1 MRNQVFP
8 KVKTVVSRP
17 KSERKHFLVV
27 GIGSSAGGLEACRNF
42 LDALPVPIGMAFI
55 LVQHLEPNHDSM
67 LVELLASHT
76 AMTVKQASDGMLIE
90 PDHVY
95 VIPPGRSLAYGEGAL
110 RITEPLEQ
118 RGARLPFDFL
128 LQSLAVE
135 FGDRAVCLV
144 LSGTGTDGS
153 AGAVAIKA
161 KGGLV
166 IAQEP
171 GEAGFDGM
179 PKSAIA
185 TGAVGHVLALAQIPD
200 ILKNHASS
208 STPIATAAAPDRLPA
223 EPDWLRDIIELLR
236 SKTTHDFT
244 LYKKGTLQR
253 RIERRM
259 ALAGIKASE
268 TARYLDILRGN
279 DTEIDNLAKDLLINV
294 TSFFRDP
301 QAFDVLGDTVIP
313 DLVNNQKPGLPLRI
327 WIAGCSSGEEAYSL
341 AMLFREHSVASKK
354 DVQLQVFAS
363 DVDADA
369 VATAR
374 EGKYPASIEA
384 DVSPQ
389 RLARFFSKDDHGYRV
404 SAELRS
410 TVIFTVQ
417 DVITDPP
424 FSRLDMVSCRN
435 LLIYLD
441 PEAQAKVISIFHFA
455 LRKGGL
461 LLLGSAETA
470 GNIEGRFEIVSKPVR
485 IYRNIGRGPA
495 GAISLGAGDASKTP
509 SRAIQ
514 NQSPTNP
521 AALAELCRRLVLDN
535 YAPAA
540 VLVNRKNECIFSM
553 GPTDRY
559 LRVSPGHPTHD
570 LLAMVP
576 PGARAKLK
584 LAILQVT
591 DSKSRMAVEG
601 CRMRREGKD
610 QVFSIDVQPVPGDD
624 LLLVCF
630 IDTPKSISKTRPH
643 DTPQNQAHVAE
654 LELELVAARQEL
666 QSAVRELEISAEE
679 QKTINEEASSVNE
692 EFQSTNEELLTS
704 KEELQSLNEELT
716 ALNSQLQETLERQR
730 TTSDDMQNIL
740 YSTNVATLFLDM
752 NLNIRFFTPATKSLF
767 NVIPGDVGRP
777 LTDLN
782 SLSADKALV
791 TDAQTVLRD
800 LAAIEREIETG
811 SDIWFMRRILPYR
824 THGDAVE
831 GVVITFTDISE
842 RKRIRKDMEEARLVA
857 EQANAGKS
865 RFLAMASHDLR
876 QPLQTLALLQG
887 LLARAVEGEKAQKL
901 VARLD
906 ETLSAMTGMLNT
918 LLDINQIEAGNVQ
931 PDKTMF
937 SVKDMLDRLRNEYTY
952 QAHAQGLSLRVVSGN
967 YMVHSD
973 PRLLEQ
979 MIRNLLSN
987 AMKYTPNGKV
997 LLGCRRRAGVVSIEI
1012 WDTGVGIAENQTQAI
1027 FNEYHQIGNTERARS
1042 RGLGLGL
1049 SIVRRLGKL
1058 LGHQVSVRS
1067 KPDKGS
1073 VFRIAIVP
1081 SLETAKSLPEPST
1094 GGEANATIGHSHRAG
1109 TLLVVEDDPDVQA
1122 LLVQLLKDDGHH
1134 VMSASDGA
1142 TALALV
1148 AKGLLKPDVLLTDFN
1163 LPGALDGLQVAAQL
1177 REKLNATL
1185 PVIVLTGDI
1194 STETLRDISLQK
1206 CLQLNKPVKLYE
1218 LTQAIQ
1224 RLLPVISGKA
1234 RIAPPVSNTA
1244 TTPIIFVVDDDA
1256 NVRGTMCAV
1265 LVDEG
1270 WQVKAFASCEAFLQA
1285 YQPVNEACLLVD
1297 AYLPGMSGLQLLQKL
1312 RDSGSSLPAIM
1323 ITGNSDVAIAVQ
1335 AMKAGA
1341 SDFIEKPVSG
1351 NELVESIKRALEQ
1364 STDKNKLADWRKLAT
1379 RHIAGLTA
1387 RQRQIMAMVLDGH
1400 PSKNI
1405 AADLD
1410 ISQRTVENHRASIM
1424 KKTGAKSLPALAR
1437 LALAATSNST
1447 PVSTV

>member
-1 MRNQVFP
+1 MRKQ
-8 KVKTVVSRP
+8 VVSKP
-17 KSERKHFLVV
+17 KDEVSRSKSGRKPVLVV
-27 GIGSSAGGLEACRNF
+27 GIGASAGGLDASRKF
-42 LDALPVPIGMAFI
+42 LDAIPFPNGMAFI
-55 LVQHLEPNHDSM
+55 LIQHLEPNHDSM

-76 AMTVKQASDGMLIE
+76 AMTVMQAGDGMLLE

-95 VIPPGRSLAYGEGAL
+95 VIPPGRSLAYGNGAL
-110 RITEPLEQ
+110 RVTEPLE
-118 RGARLPFDFL
+118 RHGSRLPFDFL
-128 LQSLAVE
+128 LQSLAIE
-135 FGDRAVCLV
+135 FGTKSVGLV
-144 LSGTGTDGS
+144 LSGTGSDGS
-153 AGAVAIKA
+153 VGSVAIKA

-171 GEAGFDGM
+171 SEAGFDGM

-185 TGAVGHVLALAQIPD
+185 TGAVAHVLALAQIPG
-200 ILKNHASS
+200 ILKSHASGS
-208 STPIATAAAPDRLPA
+208 KPTINAVASEPIPSP
-223 EPDWLRDIIELLR
+223 PDWLHDIIELLR
-236 SKTTHDFT
+236 TKTTHDFT
-244 LYKKGTLQR
+244 RYKKGTLQR

-268 TARYLDILRGN
+268 TAHYFDILRGN
-279 DTEIDNLAKDLLINV
+279 DTEVDNLAKDLLINV

-301 QAFDVLGDTVIP
+301 KAFEVLGDIVIP
-313 DLVNNQKPGLPLRI
+313 DLVNTHKAGLPLRI

-341 AMLFREHSVASKK
+341 AMLFREHIVAAKK

-374 EGKYPASIEA
+374 EGKYPDSIEA

-417 DVITDPP
+417 DVISDPP
-424 FSRLDMVSCRN
+424 FSRLDLVSCRN

-441 PEAQAKVISIFHFA
+441 PEAQAKVISLFHFA
-455 LRKGGL
+455 LRKGGF

-470 GNIEGRFEIVSKPVR
+470 GNIEGRFEVVSKPVR
-485 IYRNIGRGPA
+485 IYKNIGRVPA
-495 GAISLGAGDASKTP
+495 GDIILGAGDTSKTP

-521 AALAELCRRLVLDN
+521 AALAELCRRLVLDS

-540 VLVNRKNECIFSM
+540 VLINRKNECIFSM
-553 GPTDRY
+553 GPTDSY

-576 PGARAKLK
+576 PGVRAKLK
-584 LAILQVT
+584 LAILHVVDT
-591 DSKSRMAVEG
+591 KLRTAVEG

-610 QVFSIDVQPVPGDD
+610 QVFSIDVRPVPGDD
-624 LLLVCF
+624 LILICF
-630 IDTPKSISKTRPH
+630 IDTPKSALKTRPH
-643 DTPQNQAHVAE
+643 DSPQNVTHVAE
-654 LELELVAARQEL
+654 LELELNAARQEL
-666 QSAVRELEISAEE
+666 QSAVRELEVSAEE
-679 QKTINEEASSVNE
+679 QKAINEEASSVNE

-730 TTSDDMQNIL
+730 STSDDLQNIL
-740 YSTNVATLFLDM
+740 YSTNVATLFLDI

-791 TDAQTVLRD
+791 TDARAVLRD
-800 LAAIEREIETG
+800 LAAIDREIETG
-811 SDIWFMRRILPYR
+811 TGIWFMRRILPYR
-824 THGDAVE
+824 THGDDVE

-842 RKRIRKDMEEARLVA
+842 RKRIKKAMEEARLEA
-857 EQANAGKS
+857 EQANAAKS

-887 LLARAVEGEKAQKL
+887 LLARAVDGEKPQRL

-931 PDKTMF
+931 PELITF
-937 SVKDMLDRLRNEYTY
+937 SVKDVLARLLGEYTY
-952 QAHAQGLSLRVVSGN
+952 QAQSLGLELHVASCN
-967 YMVHSD
+967 FMVHSD

-979 MIRNLLSN
+979 IIRNLLSN
-987 AMKYTPNGKV
+987 AMKYTPKGKI

-1012 WDTGVGIAENQTQAI
+1012 WDTGIGIAEDQIGSI
-1027 FNEYHQIGNTERARS
+1027 FNEFHQIGNTERARS

-1049 SIVRRLGKL
+1049 SIVQRLAKL
-1058 LGHQVSVRS
+1058 LDHQITVRS
-1067 KPDKGS
+1067 KPGKGS
-1073 VFRIAIVP
+1073 VFAIAIKP
-1081 SLETAKSLPEPST
+1081 PPAGERGPAEPASDAKEIKI
-1094 GGEANATIGHSHRAG
+1094 GRANRPGK
-1109 TLLVVEDDPDVQA
+1109 LLVVEDDPDVQS
-1122 LLVQLLKDDGHH
+1122 LLEQLLKEDGHH
-1134 VMSASDGA
+1134 VISAADGA
-1142 TALALV
+1142 AALELV
-1148 AKGLLKPDVLLTDFN
+1148 TKGLIEPDVVLTDFN
-1163 LPGALDGLQVAAQL
+1163 LPGALNGLQVAAQL
-1177 REKLNATL
+1177 REKLHAAL
-1185 PVIVLTGDI
+1185 PVIILTGDI
-1194 STETLRDISLQK
+1194 STETLRDISRQK
-1206 CLQLNKPVKLYE
+1206 CVQLNKPVKLYE
-1218 LTQAIQ
+1218 LTQTIQ
-1224 RLLPVISGKA
+1224 NLLPVIRGNA
-1234 RIAPPVSNTA
+1234 RTAPSTSKTA
-1244 TTPIIFVVDDDA
+1244 ATSTIFVVDDDA
-1256 NVRGTMCAV
+1256 NVRSTMCAV
-1265 LVDEG
+1265 LEDEG
-1270 WQVKAFASCEAFLQA
+1270 WCVKSFPSCEAFLKA
-1285 YQPVNEACLLVD
+1285 YQPGDNACLLVD

-1312 RDSGSSLPAIM
+1312 RDTGSSLPAIM

-1341 SDFIEKPVSG
+1341 SDFIEKPVSAG
-1351 NELVESIKRALEQ
+1351 ELVESIRRTFDQ
-1364 STDKNKLADWRKLAT
+1364 STDKNKLADWRKIAT
-1379 RHIAGLTA
+1379 RHIAGLTG

-1405 AADLD
+1405 AADLN

-1424 KKTGAKSLPALAR
+1424 KRTGAKSLPALAR
-1437 LALAATSNST
+1437 LALAAKPNTA